1 MEVIAS
7 QTKDIHEGV
16 TRFTHHKH
24 REVLVILLIRLDHK
38 LQNGV
43 ERILVLFAGNSS
55 VAVTWDV
62 NSIDFFQ
69 KGKDIL
75 VLFLE
80 IDGDDDNA

>member
-1 MEVIAS
+1 M
-7 QTKDIHEGV
+7 TG
-16 TRFTHHKH
+16 FTHHKH
-24 REVLVILLIRLDHK
+24 REVLVILLVRLDHK

-43 ERILVLFAGNSS
+43 ERILVLFAGNSFM
-55 VAVTWDV
+55 AVTWDV

-80 IDGDDDNA
+80 IDGDDNNA